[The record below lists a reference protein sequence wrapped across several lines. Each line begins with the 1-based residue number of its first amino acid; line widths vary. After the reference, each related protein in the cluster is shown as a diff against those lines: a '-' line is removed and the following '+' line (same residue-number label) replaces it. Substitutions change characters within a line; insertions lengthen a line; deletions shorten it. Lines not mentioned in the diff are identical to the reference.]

1 MSDVKIEKNRILTE
15 LPMWKSGNNEGHVN
29 WKETVGMEL
38 ELLYKRA
45 SYKVKV
51 IKYEKGKLWIDY
63 NGYIYKEGISCNR
76 FKNGKFGRILKIF
89 TNDFRCEIGQSF
101 QDDKRDLI
109 IIDREYREKIRK
121 DSTKENEKWYKY
133 TCNKCGWSEGWIKEG
148 SLLEGNGCSC
158 CYGRTAVLGI
168 NTIWD
173 TDRWMCDLGVSEEDA
188 KRYTKGSNKKI
199 KIKCPY
205 CGKKK
210 KIAINI
216 THRTKII
223 GCTNCGDGVSYPE
236 KIAISIL
243 NQLRIDHKP
252 QLSNKDFAWC
262 DKYKYDFYI
271 PSLNM
276 IIETHGGQH
285 YKEQSIYSRFKRT
298 LQEEQEND
306 RIKKELALTNGI
318 KHYIEL
324 DCRYSDLDYIRN
336 SILNSKLNE
345 LFNLTNVSWFEAEE
359 FAINSNKVKEVCDYW
374 NSKEEWETVNT
385 IANNNEWGITARGT
399 IRDYL
404 KKGTKYEWCNYDPKE
419 ELRKGSLKGWVSR
432 CNIYEAYDLSNNFV
446 ASSHSAMDLAKKI
459 ENILNITNVSSG
471 AIIEACKGRRKTH
484 KGLRYTCNKKITK

>member
-306 RIKKELALTNGI
+306 RIKKELALKNGI
-318 KHYIEL
+318 EHYIIL
-324 DCRYSDLDYIRN
+324 DCRYSELDYIKN
-336 SILNSKLNE
+336 SILNSKLNK
-345 LFNLTNVSWFEAEE
+345 LFDLSKIDWFKCEE
-359 FAINSNKVKEVCDYW
+359 FALKNIVKEVCDYW
-374 NSKEEWETVNT
+374 NNKEEWETTQT
-385 IANNNEWGITARGT
+385 IADDNEWGISARGT

-404 KKGTKYEWCNYDPKE
+404 KKGTKYEWCNYNANEERLKASKKNNKNGKSVEIFKCNQSLGVFESASELERQSEKLFGVKLNHSGVSMVCTGKLNKYKGFTFKYTKE
-419 ELRKGSLKGWVSR
+419 S
-432 CNIYEAYDLSNNFV
+432 
-446 ASSHSAMDLAKKI
+446 
-459 ENILNITNVSSG
+459 
-471 AIIEACKGRRKTH
+471 
-484 KGLRYTCNKKITK
+484 